1 MKTLLITFLFLCSFW
16 AAGAQESSRV
26 IPPEQVIEPYQV
38 EVTFAK
44 TVHILF
50 PAAVKYVDL
59 GSTDLVAGKADGAEN
74 VLRVKSAV
82 PMYRGAFPFR
92 WKTGCI
98 KTPMVISHPRRR
110 MSGFR
115 NSAMKTRLP

>member
-1 MKTLLITFLFLCSFW
+1 M
-16 AAGAQESSRV
+16 

-82 PMYRGAFPFR
+82 RGFPGETNFS
-92 WKTGCI
+92 
-98 KTPMVISHPRRR
+98 VITSD
-110 MSGFR
+110 GVF
-115 NSAMKTRLP
+115 